1 MTEIKKPVV
10 DKKDVDDNKA
20 LAALGY
26 VFILCF
32 IPLLMAKDSKFAQ
45 FHAKQGLVLFIV
57 EVVLMVVSNILI
69 FIPILGWF
77 VMMIAYLAVTIA
89 AIAGI
94 LKALEGEMWE
104 MPVLGDYAKKLKI

>member
-1 MTEIKKPVV
+1 MPETKPVV
-10 DKKDVDDNKA
+10 DNKDINDNKV
-20 LAALGY
+20 LAALSY

-32 IPLLMAKDSKFAQ
+32 IPLLMAKESKYAQ

-57 EVVLMVVSNILI
+57 EVVLMVASNILI

-77 VMMIAYLAVTIA
+77 VMMVAYLAVTIA
-89 AIAGI
+89 SIVGI
-94 LKALEGEMWE
+94 LKALEGEKWE

>member
-1 MTEIKKPVV
+1 MSETKKPAV
-10 DKKDVDDNKA
+10 DKKDVNDNKA
-20 LAALGY
+20 LAAIGY

-32 IPLLMAKDSKFAQ
+32 IPLLMAKDSKYAQ

-57 EVVLMVVSNILI
+57 EVILMVVSNILI

-77 VMMIAYLAVTIA
+77 VMMVLYLAVVVASIV
-89 AIAGI
+89 GI